1 MSRWLAGEDRSD
13 EYSLFIFPFF
23 FFFLIYSFADNEP
36 LVKAITVPEVVL
48 EFVSEFSSKDESYN
62 RIMQNDLNNGLENI
76 YFGNCEIFA
85 IIVR

>member
-13 EYSLFIFPFF
+13 EYSLSIFSFNIF

-48 EFVSEFSSKDESYN
+48 EFVSEFSSKDESCNN
-62 RIMQNDLNNGLENI
+62 RNI
-76 YFGNCEIFA
+76 
-85 IIVR
+85 

>member
-1 MSRWLAGEDRSD
+1 MNI
-13 EYSLFIFPFF
+13 LFFFSFSF

-48 EFVSEFSSKDESYN
+48 EFVSEFSSKDESCNN

-76 YFGNCEIFA
+76 YFENCEIFIA
-85 IIVR
+85 L